1 MTLGLK
7 VTSSAGDGFTV
18 TASDGDRLILTPDNF
33 GSPIPVTLTELAED
47 YQSVDGN
54 ALPNALPPTE
64 ADVLAE
70 HNARANFGLNQ
81 RYARGVLGK
90 GHATDADQRGFQRTA
105 ADRPPPAGSPEA
117 FFRKLAAADEAEA
130 KPKGRRSKATT

>member
-7 VTSSAGDGFTV
+7 VTNSAGDGFTV
-18 TASDGDRLILTPDNF
+18 TATDADRLILTPDEF

-47 YQSVDGN
+47 YQSVDGG

-90 GHATDADQRGFQRTA
+90 GYATDADTRGFRRPA
-105 ADRPPPAGSPEA
+105 GDRPPPAGSPEA
-117 FFRKLAAADEAEA
+117 FFRELASADAPDVA
-130 KPKGRRSKATT
+130 PKRRSKATA